1 MKYLHIVAGLL
12 ALVSGAV
19 ALAAVKGGRLHRKSG
34 IVFVCSMLF
43 MAGSGALLAIV
54 KTQPINI
61 MAGVLTFYLVL
72 TAMLTVRRPA
82 WASRAVDIGAALVA
96 LAGGLGAVALGFAV
110 ANSPTGKMDGMN
122 AGPAFVFGIMA
133 LLAAVGDVR
142 MLRSGLP
149 GSRRLRRHIW
159 RMCTGMFIAAGSF
172 FLGQAQVFPK
182 AVRSSGLLAVP
193 VLAVIVIMF
202 YWLVRV
208 RFARWRPGMTGGA
221 PRHAVSP
228 LYIG

>member
-1 MKYLHIVAGLL
+1 MKSLHVAAGLL

-19 ALAAVKGGRLHRKSG
+19 ALYAVKGGRLHRRSG
-34 IVFVCSMLF
+34 TLFVYSMLF
-43 MAGSGALLAIV
+43 MAASGALMAV
-54 KTQPINI
+54 VRMQPINI

-82 WASRAVDIGAALVA
+82 SRWVDIGAALVA
-96 LAGGLGAVALGFAV
+96 VVGGLGAFGLGFVV

-122 AGPAFVFGIMA
+122 AGPAFVFGMMA

-149 GSRRLRRHIW
+149 GTRRLRRHIW

-193 VLAVIVIMF
+193 VLAVLLIMF

-208 RFARWRPGMTGGA
+208 RFARWRPGMTNGA
-221 PRHAVSP
+221 PRHAMSP
-228 LYIG
+228 ISIG

>member
-1 MKYLHIVAGLL
+1 MKYLHIAAGLL

-19 ALAAVKGGRLHRKSG
+19 ALLALKGGRLHRRSG
-34 IVFVCSMLF
+34 AIFVYSMLF
-43 MAGSGALLAIV
+43 MAGSGALLGMM
-54 KTQPINI
+54 KMQPVNI

-82 WASRAVDIGAALVA
+82 SRGIDIGATLVA
-96 LAGGLGAVALGFAV
+96 VAGGLGAFGLGFAI
-110 ANSPTGKMDGMN
+110 ANSPSGRMDGMN
-122 AGPAFVFGIMA
+122 AGPAFVFGMVA
-133 LLAAVGDVR
+133 LLAAVGDAR
-142 MLRSGLP
+142 MLRTGLP

-172 FLGQAQVFPK
+172 FLGQAQVFPR

-193 VLAVIVIMF
+193 VLAVVSIMF

-208 RFARWRPGMTGGA
+208 RFPRWRPGMTSGA

-228 LYIG
+228 L